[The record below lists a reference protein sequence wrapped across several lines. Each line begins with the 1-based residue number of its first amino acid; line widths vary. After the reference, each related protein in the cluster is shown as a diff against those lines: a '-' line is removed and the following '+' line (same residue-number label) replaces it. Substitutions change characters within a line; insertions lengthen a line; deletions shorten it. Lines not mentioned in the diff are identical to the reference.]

1 MRLNTISSS
10 HCILN
15 AKRIHANL
23 NQRCLK
29 EIHINRSEIIITIV
43 SEFLQNQQFYW
54 KILRH
59 PRNGTMPSWKSRNW
73 ITVECRQFHRQ
84 SDVYT
89 LASGPRNEP
98 IALEFRTDDTRSVY
112 YRSIGGLFVI
122 LTPSIPY
129 LSPVPEGISSQW
141 LSRACGWR
149 SRNGIYSLSL
159 SLSLSFDDTEGEFGH
174 RDHGG
179 GMKNGGT
186 KRESRGGWRIAV
198 QKYGSFPR
206 LCRMCTSCRRLPR
219 KTKVPTIL
227 LCETFI
233 RNSLKLTG
241 HVVIVAVGPVVKR
254 IRKLLVSACNVD
266 LCTFVALRDKKEKKK
281 ERKKERGL
289 FPFKDSFF
297 FQLLL

>member
-159 SLSLSFDDTEGEFGH
+159 SLSLSLSMTRRVNLDTEITAAEWKMVARNGNRGEVDAL
-174 RDHGG
+174 R
-179 GMKNGGT
+179 
-186 KRESRGGWRIAV
+186 
-198 QKYGSFPR
+198 
-206 LCRMCTSCRRLPR
+206 CRNMGRSPGYVGCARAAADYRV
-219 KTKVPTIL
+219 K
-227 LCETFI
+227 
-233 RNSLKLTG
+233 LKSQRFYY
-241 HVVIVAVGPVVKR
+241 A
-254 IRKLLVSACNVD
+254 KLLFETVWNW
-266 LCTFVALRDKKEKKK
+266 RDT
-281 ERKKERGL
+281 
-289 FPFKDSFF
+289 
-297 FQLLL
+297 